1 MKKFDFKKINLKNI
15 DFKNMDKRRLLFLC
29 IGVLCIGIA
38 ICGLLGIFMD
48 YKVSDDTYNE
58 AEQEYVTINTE
69 ELGETN
75 NVPWYEMVLVD
86 VKGLHQK
93 YADVVGWI
101 FFEDGSIS
109 YPVVHGIDNNQYLH
123 TTYDGK
129 QAKAGSIFIEAT
141 HSPDFS
147 DTHTLIYGHNMG
159 NLSMFGRLKYYRAEK
174 DYYNGREYFQIHT
187 GDEILRYKIFAYQHI
202 EEDGFVFT
210 EYFSSGKELAKRL
223 RAGSMR
229 KVDIDIEDDD
239 KIVTL
244 STCTVDDKFR
254 FVVSA
259 VLVEKYSITDQT
271 LIIDENKE

>member
-1 MKKFDFKKINLKNI
+1 MKKFDLKNI
-15 DFKNMDKRRLLFLC
+15 DFKNMDKRRVMLIV
-29 IGVLCIGIA
+29 IGVLCIAIA
-38 ICGLLGIFMD
+38 LYGLFDIFMD
-48 YKVSDDTYNE
+48 YKLSDDTYNE
-58 AEQEYVTINTE
+58 VEQEFVMINTGGT
-69 ELGETN
+69 GESD
-75 NVPWYEMVLVD
+75 NVPWYEMISVD
-86 VKGLHQK
+86 LTGLQQN

-109 YPVVHGIDNNQYLH
+109 YPVVHGKDNNQYLH

-129 QAKAGSIFIEAT
+129 QAKAGSIFLEAT
-141 HSPDFS
+141 HNPDFS

-159 NLSMFGRLKYYRAEK
+159 NLSMFGRLKYYRADKE
-174 DYYNGREYFQIHT
+174 YYNGREYFQIHT
-187 GDEILRYKIFAYQHI
+187 GNEILRYKIFAYQHL
-202 EEDGFVFT
+202 EEDSFIFQ
-210 EYFSSGKELAKRL
+210 EYFSSGKDLAKRL

-229 KVDIDIEDDD
+229 KVDIDIEEDD
-239 KIVTL
+239 KIVNL